1 MFMRM
6 ISLLLIPM
14 AQHLSSSS
22 AACLPGQQE
31 GEESSWSMA
40 MTMSSRMQQLQALTF
55 PSRSLKTDSA
65 LLLRALP
72 GMLDG
77 LSDMMHPFPVREPCE
92 IYI

>member
-1 MFMRM
+1 
-6 ISLLLIPM
+6 
-14 AQHLSSSS
+14 
-22 AACLPGQQE
+22 
-31 GEESSWSMA
+31 
-40 MTMSSRMQQLQALTF
+40 
-55 PSRSLKTDSA
+55 LKTDSA